1 MARSVRRLIALVA
14 VALAAATACESTGTK
29 DSEPPQIQP
38 GVCVAGETKDQ
49 GDLVPDLSTIVD
61 CTEPH
66 VYEVYGIRRL
76 PDEALTGSTREGR
89 IANREDLAL
98 PSELPDDS
106 TERQAYEEFAEREC
120 ATFLQLATGY
130 GEVRLRG
137 ATAEEAE
144 VVPVV
149 RGIDPLRYSV
159 MPEEEWLEGRRQV
172 VCSARFEDPDHTGS
186 GRTPARPRSALE
198 DRMLITRIGE
208 SSFPLD
214 MRQCR
219 GYDDQR
225 RDVGLAPCDQP
236 HVEEG
241 LFHFEADAVFGEKF
255 ITRITKRPTPRK
267 FNRFDDVCTDAFA
280 QLLGPDW
287 DSKALRGFGSVARR
301 WTEEHKTVRCAV
313 GPVRFRTTDLP
324 AGSLIGSGAANIDLV
339 RVN

>member
-1 MARSVRRLIALVA
+1 MRRLVALA
-14 VALAAATACESTGTK
+14 ALALAAATACESTSSI
-29 DSEPPQIQP
+29 DAEPHIQP
-38 GVCVAGETKDQ
+38 GVCVAGEAKDQ
-49 GDLVPDLSTIVD
+49 GNLVPDLSTIVD

-76 PDEALTGSTREGR
+76 PDEALSGSTREER

-98 PSELPDDS
+98 PSELSDDS
-106 TERQAYEEFAEREC
+106 TERRAYEMFAEREC

-137 ATAEEAE
+137 ANAEEAE
-144 VVPVV
+144 VIPVV
-149 RGIDPLRYSV
+149 RGIDPLRYTV

-172 VCSARFEDPDHTGS
+172 VCSARFEDPDHTGP
-186 GRTPARPRSALE
+186 GRTPVRPRSAIE

-208 SSFPLD
+208 PSFPLD

-219 GYDDQR
+219 AYDDKR
-225 RDVGLAPCDQP
+225 RDVALAPCDQP

-241 LFHFEADAVFGEKF
+241 LFHFDADGVFGEKF
-255 ITRITKRPTPRK
+255 ITGITKRPTPRK
-267 FNRFDDVCTDAFA
+267 FDRFDGVCTDAFA

-301 WTEEHKTVRCAV
+301 WTKVHKTVRCAV
-313 GPVRFRTTDLP
+313 GPVKFRTTDLP
-324 AGSLIGSGAANIDLV
+324 AGSLIGTGAENIDLV
-339 RVN
+339 RAN